1 MNVED
6 RTRFARYYPGYI
18 EPPEADTS
26 DNEKNQENQG
36 NEDEKKNKKTTDK
49 ETTDKETTDKKN
61 ILGYIDKI
69 NIDKDKFIIDTI
81 MGISSIK

>member
-18 EPPEADTS
+18 EPPEADIS
-26 DNEKNQENQG
+26 DNDKNQKHQG
-36 NEDEKKNKKTTDK
+36 NEEENTNKEATDK
-49 ETTDKETTDKKN
+49 KTTDKKN

-69 NIDKDKFIIDTI
+69 SIDKDKLIMDAIIN
-81 MGISSIK
+81 SK

>member
-36 NEDEKKNKKTTDK
+36 NEEAIDKK
-49 ETTDKETTDKKN
+49 TTDKKN

-69 NIDKDKFIIDTI
+69 SIDKDKLVMDTI
-81 MGISSIK
+81 INK